1 MEFKNK
7 SVFELKELLEKK
19 TVTSVEMTKYFLDRI
34 ESLDQDLN
42 AYIQVSDKA
51 LDEAKKADDKIQA
64 GEKGRLLGVPV
75 GIKDLLCT
83 RGIQTTA
90 ASKMLEGFVP
100 PYSAT
105 VVEKLQSEGAVVLG
119 KLNLDEFAMGSSNEN
134 SYFGAVKNP
143 WNKEYVSGGSSGGS
157 AAAVAAGLAPVT
169 IGTDTGGSIRQPAS
183 FCGVVGMKPTYGR
196 VSRYGIV
203 AFASSLDQAGPLSRT
218 VKDAA
223 LISEVISG
231 FDENDSTTSERSVPQ
246 WSASINESL
255 KGKKVGLVKEYFES
269 KLHESVQE
277 QMDRAIE
284 FVKEAGAE
292 VVEVSLSLSRL
303 AIPVYYMVAT
313 SEASSNLARYDGVR
327 YGYRSNFDEKPASS
341 LDDFYE
347 RNRGEGFGSEVKRRI
362 MLGTYAL
369 SSGYYDAYYKK
380 AGQIRRLLAEQFQK
394 AFEKCDV
401 LMGPVTATPA
411 FKLGDRISDPL
422 EMYLNDIFTTSANL
436 VGIPGMSVP
445 MGFSKE
451 GLPVGVQLMSSSF
464 SEQVLFDVGSALE
477 QRADIWKGLPNGY

>member
-255 KGKKVGLVKEYFES
+255 KGKKVNNPWK
-269 KLHESVQE
+269 KH
-277 QMDRAIE
+277 DN
-284 FVKEAGAE
+284 
-292 VVEVSLSLSRL
+292 
-303 AIPVYYMVAT
+303 IP
-313 SEASSNLARYDGVR
+313 L
-327 YGYRSNFDEKPASS
+327 
-341 LDDFYE
+341 
-347 RNRGEGFGSEVKRRI
+347 
-362 MLGTYAL
+362 
-369 SSGYYDAYYKK
+369 
-380 AGQIRRLLAEQFQK
+380 
-394 AFEKCDV
+394 
-401 LMGPVTATPA
+401 
-411 FKLGDRISDPL
+411 
-422 EMYLNDIFTTSANL
+422 
-436 VGIPGMSVP
+436 
-445 MGFSKE
+445 
-451 GLPVGVQLMSSSF
+451 
-464 SEQVLFDVGSALE
+464 
-477 QRADIWKGLPNGY
+477 